1 MSQKKADTD
10 QILDAIKNMMSD
22 SATVNQELPKDV
34 VELTAPINEEVSQ
47 SLANTDVLELTEL
60 VSDSK
65 EVNKE
70 EAGAQESE
78 IISPNIIE
86 DDQIRSIVRKSIESI
101 PASKLDQIINEE
113 LTNVIQD
120 RINNLSLIHI
130 SEPTRQAEM
139 S

>member
-47 SLANTDVLELTEL
+47 SSASTDVLELTEL

-70 EAGAQESE
+70 EAGAQGSE

-86 DDQIRSIVRKSIESI
+86 DDQIRSIVRKSIEAI

-120 RINNLSLIHI
+120 RINNSKIVI
-130 SEPTRQAEM
+130 ASKNNDK
-139 S
+139 

>member
-10 QILDAIKNMMSD
+10 QILDAIKNMMSE
-22 SATVNQELPKDV
+22 SATVDHELPKDV

-47 SLANTDVLELTEL
+47 SSANTDVLELTEL
-60 VSDSK
+60 VSDSSEEIK
-65 EVNKE
+65 K
-70 EAGAQESE
+70 EAGTQRSE

-120 RINNLSLIHI
+120 RINNSKIVI
-130 SEPTRQAEM
+130 ASKNNDK
-139 S
+139 

>member
-47 SLANTDVLELTEL
+47 SSANTDVLELTEL
-60 VSDSK
+60 VSDFK

-70 EAGAQESE
+70 VAGAQGSD

-120 RINNLSLIHI
+120 RINNSKIVI
-130 SEPTRQAEM
+130 ASKNNDK
-139 S
+139 

>member
-47 SLANTDVLELTEL
+47 SSANTDVLELTEL

-65 EVNKE
+65 EVKKE
-70 EAGAQESE
+70 EAGAQGSD

-120 RINNLSLIHI
+120 RINNSKIVI
-130 SEPTRQAEM
+130 ASKNNDK
-139 S
+139 

>member
-34 VELTAPINEEVSQ
+34 VELTAPIDEEVSQ
-47 SLANTDVLELTEL
+47 SSANTDVLELTEL

-70 EAGAQESE
+70 EAGVQGSD

-120 RINNLSLIHI
+120 RINNSKIVI
-130 SEPTRQAEM
+130 ASKNNDK
-139 S
+139 

>member
-22 SATVNQELPKDV
+22 SATANQELPKDV

-47 SLANTDVLELTEL
+47 SSANTDVLELTEL

-65 EVNKE
+65 EVNKA
-70 EAGAQESE
+70 EAGAQGSE
-78 IISPNIIE
+78 IISPSIIE

-120 RINNLSLIHI
+120 RINNSKIVI
-130 SEPTRQAEM
+130 ASKNNDK
-139 S
+139 

>member
-34 VELTAPINEEVSQ
+34 VELTAPINEEFSQ
-47 SLANTDVLELTEL
+47 SSANTDVLELTEL
-60 VSDSK
+60 VSESK
-65 EVNKE
+65 EEIRE
-70 EAGAQESE
+70 EAGAQRSE
-78 IISPNIIE
+78 IISSNIIE

-120 RINNLSLIHI
+120 RINNSKIVI
-130 SEPTRQAEM
+130 ASKNNDK
-139 S
+139 

>member
-47 SLANTDVLELTEL
+47 SLVNTDVLELTEL

-86 DDQIRSIVRKSIESI
+86 DDQIRTIVRKSIESI

-120 RINNLSLIHI
+120 RINNSKIVI
-130 SEPTRQAEM
+130 ASKNNDK
-139 S
+139 

>member
-47 SLANTDVLELTEL
+47 SSANTDVLELTEL

-70 EAGAQESE
+70 EAGAQGSE
-78 IISPNIIE
+78 IISPRIIE

-113 LTNVIQD
+113 LTNVIQE
-120 RINNLSLIHI
+120 RINNSKIVI
-130 SEPTRQAEM
+130 ASKNNDK
-139 S
+139 

>member
-47 SLANTDVLELTEL
+47 SSANTDVLELTEL
-60 VSDSK
+60 VSESK
-65 EVNKE
+65 EEIRE
-70 EAGAQESE
+70 EAGAQRSE

-120 RINNLSLIHI
+120 RINNSKIVI
-130 SEPTRQAEM
+130 ASKNNDK
-139 S
+139 

>member
-34 VELTAPINEEVSQ
+34 VELTAPIKEEVSQ
-47 SLANTDVLELTEL
+47 SSANTDVLELTEL

-70 EAGAQESE
+70 EAGAQESD

-120 RINNLSLIHI
+120 RINNSKIVI
-130 SEPTRQAEM
+130 ASKNNDK
-139 S
+139 

>member
-10 QILDAIKNMMSD
+10 QILDAIKNMMSE
-22 SATVNQELPKDV
+22 SATVDQELPKDV

-47 SLANTDVLELTEL
+47 SSANTDVLELTEL
-60 VSDSK
+60 VSDSS
-65 EVNKE
+65 EEIKE
-70 EAGAQESE
+70 EAGTQRSK

-86 DDQIRSIVRKSIESI
+86 DDQIRSIVRESIESI

-120 RINNLSLIHI
+120 RINNSKIVI
-130 SEPTRQAEM
+130 ASKNNDK
-139 S
+139 

>member
-47 SLANTDVLELTEL
+47 SSANTDVLELTEL

-65 EVNKE
+65 EANKE
-70 EAGAQESE
+70 EAGAQGSE

-120 RINNLSLIHI
+120 RINNSKIVI
-130 SEPTRQAEM
+130 ASKNNDK
-139 S
+139 

>member
-47 SLANTDVLELTEL
+47 SSANTDVLELTEL

-65 EVNKE
+65 EVNKA

-78 IISPNIIE
+78 IISPSIIE

-120 RINNLSLIHI
+120 RINNSKIVI
-130 SEPTRQAEM
+130 ASKNNDK
-139 S
+139 

>member
-47 SLANTDVLELTEL
+47 SSANTDVLELTEL

-70 EAGAQESE
+70 EAGVQGSE

-120 RINNLSLIHI
+120 RINNSKIVI
-130 SEPTRQAEM
+130 ASKNNDK
-139 S
+139 

>member
-10 QILDAIKNMMSD
+10 QILDAIKNMMSE
-22 SATVNQELPKDV
+22 SATVDQELPKDV

-47 SLANTDVLELTEL
+47 SSANTDVLELTEL
-60 VSDSK
+60 VSDSSEEIK
-65 EVNKE
+65 K
-70 EAGAQESE
+70 EAGTQRSE

-120 RINNLSLIHI
+120 RINNSKIVI
-130 SEPTRQAEM
+130 ASKNNDK
-139 S
+139 

>member
-47 SLANTDVLELTEL
+47 SSANTDVLELTEL
-60 VSDSK
+60 VSDSS
-65 EVNKE
+65 EEIKE
-70 EAGAQESE
+70 EAGAQRSE

-120 RINNLSLIHI
+120 RINNSKIVI
-130 SEPTRQAEM
+130 ASKNNDK
-139 S
+139 

>member
-22 SATVNQELPKDV
+22 SATANQELPKDV

-47 SLANTDVLELTEL
+47 SSANTDVLELTEL

-70 EAGAQESE
+70 EAGAQGSD

-120 RINNLSLIHI
+120 RINNSKIVI
-130 SEPTRQAEM
+130 ASKNNDK
-139 S
+139 

>member
-10 QILDAIKNMMSD
+10 QILDAIKNMMSE
-22 SATVNQELPKDV
+22 SATVDQELPKDV

-47 SLANTDVLELTEL
+47 SSANTDVLELTEL
-60 VSDSK
+60 VSDSS
-65 EVNKE
+65 EEIKE
-70 EAGAQESE
+70 EAGAQRSE

-101 PASKLDQIINEE
+101 PASKIDQIINEE

-120 RINNLSLIHI
+120 RINNSKIVI
-130 SEPTRQAEM
+130 ASKNNDK
-139 S
+139 

>member
-47 SLANTDVLELTEL
+47 SSANTDVLELTEL

-70 EAGAQESE
+70 EAGLQESD

-120 RINNLSLIHI
+120 RINNSKIVI
-130 SEPTRQAEM
+130 ASKNNDK
-139 S
+139 

>member
-22 SATVNQELPKDV
+22 SATANQELPKDV

-47 SLANTDVLELTEL
+47 SSANTDVLELTEL

-65 EVNKE
+65 EVNKA
-70 EAGAQESE
+70 EAGAQGSE
-78 IISPNIIE
+78 IISPKIIE

-120 RINNLSLIHI
+120 RINNSKIVI
-130 SEPTRQAEM
+130 ASKNNDK
-139 S
+139 

>member
-22 SATVNQELPKDV
+22 SATVDQELPKDV
-34 VELTAPINEEVSQ
+34 VELTAPIYEEVSQ
-47 SLANTDVLELTEL
+47 SSANTDVLELTEL

-65 EVNKE
+65 EEIKE
-70 EAGAQESE
+70 EVDAQRSE

-120 RINNLSLIHI
+120 RINNSKIVI
-130 SEPTRQAEM
+130 ASKNNDK
-139 S
+139 

>member
-70 EAGAQESE
+70 EAGVQGSE

-120 RINNLSLIHI
+120 RINNSKIVI
-130 SEPTRQAEM
+130 ASKNNDK
-139 S
+139 

>member
-10 QILDAIKNMMSD
+10 QILDAIKNMMSE
-22 SATVNQELPKDV
+22 SATVDQELPKDV

-47 SLANTDVLELTEL
+47 SSANTNVLELTEL
-60 VSDSK
+60 VSDSS
-65 EVNKE
+65 EEIKE
-70 EAGAQESE
+70 EAGTQRSE

-120 RINNLSLIHI
+120 RINNSKIVI
-130 SEPTRQAEM
+130 ASKNNDK
-139 S
+139 

>member
-10 QILDAIKNMMSD
+10 QILDAIKNMMSE
-22 SATVNQELPKDV
+22 SATVDQELPKDV

-47 SLANTDVLELTEL
+47 SSANTDVLELTEL
-60 VSDSK
+60 VSDSS
-65 EVNKE
+65 EEIKE
-70 EAGAQESE
+70 EAGTQRSE

-86 DDQIRSIVRKSIESI
+86 DDQIRSIVRESIESI

-120 RINNLSLIHI
+120 RINNSKIVI
-130 SEPTRQAEM
+130 ASKNNDK
-139 S
+139 

>member
-22 SATVNQELPKDV
+22 SATANQELPKDV

-47 SLANTDVLELTEL
+47 SSANTDVLELTEL

-120 RINNLSLIHI
+120 RINNSKIVI
-130 SEPTRQAEM
+130 ASKNNDK
-139 S
+139 

>member
-22 SATVNQELPKDV
+22 SATVDQELPKDV

-47 SLANTDVLELTEL
+47 SSANTDVLELTEL
-60 VSDSK
+60 VSDSS
-65 EVNKE
+65 EEIKE
-70 EAGAQESE
+70 EAGTQRSE

-120 RINNLSLIHI
+120 RISNSKIVIASKNNDK
-130 SEPTRQAEM
+130 
-139 S
+139 

>member
-47 SLANTDVLELTEL
+47 SSANTDVLELTEL

-120 RINNLSLIHI
+120 RINNSKIVI
-130 SEPTRQAEM
+130 ASKNNDK
-139 S
+139 

>member
-47 SLANTDVLELTEL
+47 SSANTDVLELTEL

-65 EVNKE
+65 EVNKAG
-70 EAGAQESE
+70 AGAQGSE

-120 RINNLSLIHI
+120 RINNSKIVI
-130 SEPTRQAEM
+130 ASKNNDK
-139 S
+139 

>member
-10 QILDAIKNMMSD
+10 QILDAIKNMMSE
-22 SATVNQELPKDV
+22 SANVDQELPKDV

-47 SLANTDVLELTEL
+47 SSANTDVLELTEL
-60 VSDSK
+60 VSDSS
-65 EVNKE
+65 EEIKE
-70 EAGAQESE
+70 EAGTQRSE

-120 RINNLSLIHI
+120 RINNSKIVI
-130 SEPTRQAEM
+130 ASKNNDK
-139 S
+139 

>member
-47 SLANTDVLELTEL
+47 SSANTDVLELTEL
-60 VSDSK
+60 VSDFK

-70 EAGAQESE
+70 VAGVQGSE

-120 RINNLSLIHI
+120 RINNSKIVI
-130 SEPTRQAEM
+130 ASKNNDK
-139 S
+139 

>member
-10 QILDAIKNMMSD
+10 QILDAIKNMMSE
-22 SATVNQELPKDV
+22 SATVDQELPKDV

-47 SLANTDVLELTEL
+47 SSANTDVLELTEL
-60 VSDSK
+60 VSDSS
-65 EVNKE
+65 EEIKE
-70 EAGAQESE
+70 EAGTQRSE

-120 RINNLSLIHI
+120 RINNSKIVI
-130 SEPTRQAEM
+130 ESKNNDK
-139 S
+139 

>member
-22 SATVNQELPKDV
+22 SATVDQELPKDV
-34 VELTAPINEEVSQ
+34 VELTAPIKEEVSQ
-47 SLANTDVLELTEL
+47 SSANTDVLELTEL
-60 VSDSK
+60 VSDSSD
-65 EVNKE
+65 EIKE
-70 EAGAQESE
+70 EAGAQRSE

-120 RINNLSLIHI
+120 RINNSKIVI
-130 SEPTRQAEM
+130 ASKNNDK
-139 S
+139 

>member
-22 SATVNQELPKDV
+22 SATVDQELPKDV

-47 SLANTDVLELTEL
+47 SSANTDVLELTEL
-60 VSDSK
+60 VSDSSK
-65 EVNKE
+65 EIKE
-70 EAGAQESE
+70 DAGAQRSE

-120 RINNLSLIHI
+120 RINNSKIVI
-130 SEPTRQAEM
+130 ASKNNDK
-139 S
+139 

>member
-22 SATVNQELPKDV
+22 SATVDQELPKDV

-47 SLANTDVLELTEL
+47 SSANTDVLELTEL
-60 VSDSK
+60 VSDSS
-65 EVNKE
+65 EEIKE
-70 EAGAQESE
+70 EAGAQRSE

-120 RINNLSLIHI
+120 RINNSKIVI
-130 SEPTRQAEM
+130 ASKNNDN
-139 S
+139 

>member
-10 QILDAIKNMMSD
+10 QILDAIKNMMSE
-22 SATVNQELPKDV
+22 SATVDHELPKDV

-47 SLANTDVLELTEL
+47 SSANTDVLELTEL
-60 VSDSK
+60 VSDSS
-65 EVNKE
+65 EEIKE
-70 EAGAQESE
+70 EAGTQRSE

-120 RINNLSLIHI
+120 RINNSKIVI
-130 SEPTRQAEM
+130 ASKNNDK
-139 S
+139 